1 MVHTQ
6 FRVIIESCLLFIDPN
21 NFIGVLSCASL
32 SHSCLGLVH
41 VSLPLLDVFTY
52 SKSFQCPLEQS

>member
-1 MVHTQ
+1 MVHIQ

-21 NFIGVLSCASL
+21 NFIAVLSCASL

-41 VSLPLLDVFTY
+41 VSLPLLD
-52 SKSFQCPLEQS
+52 LEANLSNVL